1 MYFQHISH
9 PNIKAIDSTVVKH
22 VTKWPS
28 GVADYQSMPWHQ
40 QISIRRSRRLNHC
53 TTTSVVDHCD
63 TNSVWNQQETHNVVK
78 NNGSDFRQCCRHVGT
93 LYLDGWSDASSVQL
107 QDSRWH
113 RCIVLWFVLG
123 TETRPRC
130 SHCLT
135 SLQFPSLYPSLTLSS
150 SVYSIHL
157 SISHKHQQSL
167 HQSPRYG
174 R

>member
-1 MYFQHISH
+1 MTIRSCWLSVYALTS
-9 PNIKAIDSTVVKH
+9 ADKH
-22 VTKWPS
+22 TK
-28 GVADYQSMPWHQ
+28 VAKTKPLHHYVSCGSLWHW
-40 QISIRRSRRLNHC
+40 SRS
-53 TTTSVVDHCD
+53 
-63 TNSVWNQQETHNVVK
+63 NSVWNQQETHNVVK